1 MVNDD
6 LVKCPFCGG
15 FTHVGKPELLAAL
28 RDPKIRKQV
37 EDYAFELLRS
47 PSNEPVAVAQSQPS
61 TAELPRR
68 LEPERAHVVA
78 QPKGIIIRGNP
89 TRRDHSL

>member
-15 FTHVGKPELLAAL
+15 FTHIGKPELVAAL
-28 RDPKIRKQV
+28 KDPKIRKHV

-47 PSNEPVAVAQSQPS
+47 PSNEPVAVAQSQPTPLNFRGGLNPNVPMWS
-61 TAELPRR
+61 RS
-68 LEPERAHVVA
+68 
-78 QPKGIIIRGNP
+78 PKE
-89 TRRDHSL
+89 